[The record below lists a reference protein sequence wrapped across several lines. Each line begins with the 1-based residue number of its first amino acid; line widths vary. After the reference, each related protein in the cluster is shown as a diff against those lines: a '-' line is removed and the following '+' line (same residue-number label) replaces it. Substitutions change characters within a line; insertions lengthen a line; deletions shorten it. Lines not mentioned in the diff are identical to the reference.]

1 MIAVTLKKQ
10 YYANDNLLKRLIM
23 AIKRTNADIWFSK
36 AVRLRDGHCLVC
48 GTDQTLECAHI
59 YGRRRKI
66 VRYSMD
72 NAVTLCHHHHRVFTE
87 NPLAF
92 AGFLETE
99 LGAGHLEILTEKCRG
114 ILKEN
119 KAVRDEIAKHYREQY
134 DQLRALRECGVTG
147 YIPFEDYY

>member
-1 MIAVTLKKQ
+1 MATARKL
-10 YYANDNLLKRLIM
+10 YCASENLPKRHTM

-36 AVRLRDGHCLVC
+36 AVRARDGACLVC

-72 NAVTLCHHHHRVFTE
+72 NAVTLCHHHHRVMTE

-92 AGFLETE
+92 AGFLEQE
-99 LGAGHLEILTEKCRG
+99 LGAGHLELLTEKCRG

-119 KAVRDEIAKHYREQY
+119 KAIRDEIAKHYREEVRKKEQN
-134 DQLRALRECGVTG
+134 
-147 YIPFEDYY
+147 PDYVIVSYN

>member
-1 MIAVTLKKQ
+1 MIAVTLKEQ
-10 YYANDNLLKRLIM
+10 YSANDNSLKRLTM

-119 KAVRDEIAKHYREQY
+119 KAVRDEIAKHYREQIKLY
-134 DQLRALRECGVTG
+134 ENNQSHIFVS
-147 YIPFEDYY
+147 YN

>member
-1 MIAVTLKKQ
+1 MTALIPYRLSAESD
-10 YYANDNLLKRLIM
+10 YSLKRHTM

-36 AVRLRDGHCLVC
+36 AVRLRDGACLVC
-48 GTDQTLECAHI
+48 GTDQSLECAHI

-72 NAVTLCHHHHRVFTE
+72 NAVTLCHHHHRVMTE

-92 AGFLETE
+92 SGWLETE
-99 LGAGHLEILTEKCRG
+99 LGAGHLELLTEKCRG

-119 KAVRDEIAKHYREQY
+119 KAVRDEIANHYREEIRKKEQN
-134 DQLRALRECGVTG
+134 
-147 YIPFEDYY
+147 PDYVMVSYN

>member
-1 MIAVTLKKQ
+1 VTAVAQKKQ
-10 YYANDNLLKRLIM
+10 SYVNDNSLMRLIM

-48 GTDQTLECAHI
+48 GTDQSLECAHI

-119 KAVRDEIAKHYREQY
+119 KAVRDEIAKHYREQIKLY
-134 DQLRALRECGVTG
+134 EKDQSHIFVS
-147 YIPFEDYY
+147 YN

>member
-1 MIAVTLKKQ
+1 MPS
-10 YYANDNLLKRLIM
+10 
-23 AIKRTNADIWFSK
+23 KRTNAGIWFSK

-99 LGAGHLEILTEKCRG
+99 LGPGHLEILTEKCRG
-114 ILKEN
+114 MLTEH
-119 KAVRDEIAKHYREQY
+119 KAGSDDIAKHYREKINLNEPHCEY
-134 DQLRALRECGVTG
+134 HTSTNK
-147 YIPFEDYY
+147 

>member
-1 MIAVTLKKQ
+1 MIVATLKEQ
-10 YYANDNLLKRLIM
+10 SYANDNSLKRLIM

-48 GTDQTLECAHI
+48 GTDQSLECAHI

-99 LGAGHLEILTEKCRG
+99 LGAGHLEILTEQCRG

-119 KAVRDEIAKHYREQY
+119 KAVRDEIAKHYREQIKLKEQ
-134 DQLRALRECGVTG
+134 D
-147 YIPFEDYY
+147 FDYVMISYN

>member
-1 MIAVTLKKQ
+1 
-10 YYANDNLLKRLIM
+10 M

-36 AVRLRDGHCLVC
+36 AVRARDGACLVC
-48 GTDQTLECAHI
+48 GTDQSLECAHI

-92 AGFLETE
+92 AGWLEIE

-119 KAVRDEIAKHYREQY
+119 KAVRDEIAKHYREEVRKKEQNPEY
-134 DQLRALRECGVTG
+134 VIVS
-147 YIPFEDYY
+147 YN

>member
-1 MIAVTLKKQ
+1 MIAVTLKEQ
-10 YYANDNLLKRLIM
+10 YYANDNSLKRFTM

-119 KAVRDEIAKHYREQY
+119 KAVRDEIAKHYREQIKLY
-134 DQLRALRECGVTG
+134 ENNQSHIFVS
-147 YIPFEDYY
+147 YN

>member
-1 MIAVTLKKQ
+1 
-10 YYANDNLLKRLIM
+10 
-23 AIKRTNADIWFSK
+23 
-36 AVRLRDGHCLVC
+36 
-48 GTDQTLECAHI
+48 
-59 YGRRRKI
+59 
-66 VRYSMD
+66 MD

-119 KAVRDEIAKHYREQY
+119 KAVRDEIAKHYREQIKLY
-134 DQLRALRECGVTG
+134 ENNQSHIFVS
-147 YIPFEDYY
+147 YN

>member
-1 MIAVTLKKQ
+1 MTAVAQKKQ
-10 YYANDNLLKRLIM
+10 SYVNDNSLMRLIM

-48 GTDQTLECAHI
+48 GTDQSLECAHI

-119 KAVRDEIAKHYREQY
+119 KAVRDEIAKHYREQIKLY
-134 DQLRALRECGVTG
+134 EKDQSHIFVS
-147 YIPFEDYY
+147 YN

>member
-1 MIAVTLKKQ
+1 MIAVTLKEQ
-10 YYANDNLLKRLIM
+10 YYANDNSLKRLTM

-119 KAVRDEIAKHYREQY
+119 KAVRDEIAKHYREQIKLY
-134 DQLRALRECGVTG
+134 ENNQSHIFVS
-147 YIPFEDYY
+147 YN

>member
-1 MIAVTLKKQ
+1 
-10 YYANDNLLKRLIM
+10 M
-23 AIKRTNADIWFSK
+23 AIKRTNADIAFSK
-36 AVRLRDGHCLVC
+36 AVRLRDGQCLVC
-48 GTDQTLECAHI
+48 GTDQSLECAHI

-72 NAVTLCHHHHRVFTE
+72 NAVTLCNYHHRYFGE

-92 AGFLETE
+92 AGFLEQE

-119 KAVRDEIAKHYREQY
+119 KAMRDEIAKHYCEQVRIKEQNP
-134 DQLRALRECGVTG
+134 DHV
-147 YIPFEDYY
+147 IVSFN

>member
-1 MIAVTLKKQ
+1 VIAVTLKEQ
-10 YYANDNLLKRLIM
+10 YSANDNSLKRLTM

-119 KAVRDEIAKHYREQY
+119 KAVRDEIAKHYREQIKLY
-134 DQLRALRECGVTG
+134 ENNQSHIFVS
-147 YIPFEDYY
+147 YN